1 MDIIKNLAC
10 AVMLQATKDYFKSTE
25 PQQRQIIK
33 DLRSTWMEQFS
44 NGLSLVVANELI
56 KNPEKIQER
65 IKYNK
70 NALN

>member
-1 MDIIKNLAC
+1 MDFIKNLAC
-10 AVMLQATKDYFKSTE
+10 AVLLQATKDYFKSTE
-25 PQQRQIIK
+25 SQQKQIIK

-56 KNPEKIQER
+56 KNPEEIQER
-65 IKYNK
+65 IKRN